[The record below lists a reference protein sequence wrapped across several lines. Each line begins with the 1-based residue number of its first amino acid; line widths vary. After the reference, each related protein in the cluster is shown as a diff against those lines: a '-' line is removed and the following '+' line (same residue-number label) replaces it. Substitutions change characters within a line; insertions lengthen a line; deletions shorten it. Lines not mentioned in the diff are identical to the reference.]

1 MSAARI
7 DEGNND
13 GEDGVD
19 DDRGEDLGN
28 DDDNASFGG
37 DGKIEYDVIDRVTMI
52 PISFSVVVKPQII
65 DVDGNDLKKF
75 LEVVPIKPQIRSL
88 TLSETNPSTNPF
100 PDARKYFLI
109 IFFQIAITFR
119 VTTTID
125 IVKRKQRLKDLYTLK
140 IGCHLKLLPFI
151 LGR

>member
-1 MSAARI
+1 
-7 DEGNND
+7 
-13 GEDGVD
+13 
-19 DDRGEDLGN
+19 
-28 DDDNASFGG
+28 
-37 DGKIEYDVIDRVTMI
+37 MI
-52 PISFSVVVKPQII
+52 PLSFSVVVPIKPQII
-65 DVDGNDLKKF
+65 DVDCNDLKKF

-125 IVKRKQRLKDLYTLK
+125 IVKRKQRLKDLYRLK
-140 IGCHLKLLPFI
+140 IGCHLKLPPFI